1 MTGAGWPPRR
11 SPTARAG
18 VRRARLRG
26 HGSGRRLAV
35 PVAATERVLVWHGW
49 PTLGSAY
56 TWALARAEYERWREE
71 VRSQ

>member
-1 MTGAGWPPRR
+1 
-11 SPTARAG
+11 
-18 VRRARLRG
+18 
-26 HGSGRRLAV
+26 V